1 MAAKYEWF
9 DRILT
14 LSGTYLP
21 QIKSDVN
28 DLMEEF
34 DLKMGGDK
42 PQKYISYAVSSK
54 LMKRAAFKAAGIGGL
69 TTLPMTIPIIGAI
82 GTVLAGSVI
91 DLALVLR
98 IQIELCF
105 AISAAYG
112 VDLDEDELKAIT
124 LALLG
129 FSGSSQ
135 AFKATAAGL
144 IRGTVDELA
153 QNYINRGVEV
163 ATVEFAERLIPR
175 MLKKY
180 YRYIPYIGVPLG
192 AAFNLAS
199 TMTVGN
205 HARKYFSV
213 WDEDNL
219 KISWKNDK

>member
-1 MAAKYEWF
+1 MADKYEWF
-9 DRILT
+9 DKVLT
-14 LSGTYLP
+14 LSGTHLP
-21 QIKSDVN
+21 SIKSDVN
-28 DLMEEF
+28 ALIDEF

-42 PQKYISYAVSSK
+42 PQKYLSYTVSGN
-54 LMKRAAFKAAGIGGL
+54 LMKKAAYKAAGIGGL
-69 TTLPMTIPIIGAI
+69 TTLPMTIPIIGTI
-82 GTVLAGSVI
+82 GTVLAGSLV

-112 VDLDEDELKAIT
+112 VELGEDELKAIT

-135 AFKATAAGL
+135 AFKATAASVL
-144 IRGTVDELA
+144 RTAVDEIA
-153 QNYINRGVEV
+153 KSYINRGVEV

-175 MLKKY
+175 LLKKY
-180 YRYIPYIGVPLG
+180 YRFIPFIGVPLG
-192 AAFNLAS
+192 ASFNLVS

-213 WDEDNL
+213 WDNDNIQ
-219 KISWKNDK
+219 ISWKDDK

>member
-1 MAAKYEWF
+1 MAEKYEWF
-9 DRILT
+9 DKILT
-14 LSGTYLP
+14 LSGTHLP
-21 QIKSDVN
+21 QIRKDVYE
-28 DLMEEF
+28 LVEEF

-69 TTLPMTIPIIGAI
+69 TTLPMTIPVIGTI
-82 GTVLAGSVI
+82 GTVLAGSIV

-112 VDLDEDELKAIT
+112 VELDEDELKAIT

-144 IRGTVDELA
+144 LRSAVDEIA
-153 QNYINRGVEV
+153 QGYINRGVEV

-175 MLKKY
+175 LLKKY

-213 WDEDNL
+213 WDDDNL
-219 KISWKNDK
+219 KVSWK